1 VLSEERFLA
10 GLGQE
15 ICDTRG
21 DKYTAWSECY
31 LVERAFEIRVF
42 MPRRVRAEPRGELTG
57 SESGFCAMMECGLG
71 AEPATSTVSPIR
83 NGPMS
88 KTLPATAPQLGS
100 WSVEI
105 VRGREVGRGYPLEP
119 GETVMGNALNGGR
132 GLDLVDQE
140 GNSPRK
146 MAGRH
151 AALMSTGQELTIRD
165 LDSPGG
171 TFVNQQ
177 RLLAGQARRLVG
189 GDVIQLGSV
198 QLRVKQTAAA
208 PVVVPVAGPP
218 KPSQAP
224 ASGTAHVT
232 PSAVS
237 RSAPASP
244 TAPVT
249 KPAATAPV
257 PKPVIM
263 AAAPAAKP
271 SVPAAPVTKPVN
283 PASPTATVAGR
294 LSAPFALAGGG
305 QCRSWD
311 DFLVL
316 AAQNWPAL
324 CDELTSGRLAGFL
337 RRIHRPE
344 LVPVAGS
351 SRSAD
356 DQLDDWLARIPATA
370 SSSPELDVH
379 PETLHIRAAS
389 GGGVT
394 QQTLR
399 ITNVGYRLLR
409 WSAQV
414 DPPATVWLR
423 LRPEHAGKPLQTI
436 DHADLPIELE
446 LPETIDRPLIA
457 QVVIESNGGTRRVG
471 VRVGRPGEQ
480 IVIPDSADA
489 AFAVPAMWRGQM
501 SRFVSGV
508 QPGARIAIG
517 CLVAVALRGMAML
530 LNALPIG
537 VAPASWAE
545 PRLASEG
552 ALLAAAGIIA
562 GLALASRRGDW
573 RDFPAAAVAG
583 GLLGLLAAAVWFA
596 ALRSIEPMLGSLG
609 TSVWAIGFASAV
621 LGAMLALISLWAFP
635 YRSNEP
641 EVAR

>member
-1 VLSEERFLA
+1 MS
-10 GLGQE
+10 
-15 ICDTRG
+15 
-21 DKYTAWSECY
+21 
-31 LVERAFEIRVF
+31 
-42 MPRRVRAEPRGELTG
+42 
-57 SESGFCAMMECGLG
+57 
-71 AEPATSTVSPIR
+71 VSQSNTP
-83 NGPMS
+83 
-88 KTLPATAPQLGS
+88 PATAQQAVR
-100 WSVEI
+100 WSLEVIRGRVTGREYALKPGEI
-105 VRGREVGRGYPLEP
+105 VL
-119 GETVMGNALNGGR
+119 GNALNGAP
-132 GLDLVDQE
+132 GLDLVEQE

-146 MAGRH
+146 MAARQ
-151 AALMSTGQELTIRD
+151 AAVAASGADLTIRD

-177 RLLAGQARRLVG
+177 RLLAGQARRLVD

-198 QLRVKQTAAA
+198 QLRVKQTAVA
-208 PVVVPVAGPP
+208 PAVVPVAGPP
-218 KPSQAP
+218 KASQAP
-224 ASGTAHVT
+224 ASGTAQAT
-232 PSAVS
+232 PSAAS
-237 RSAPASP
+237 RSAPASATAP
-244 TAPVT
+244 ITKPAPAATAPVT
-249 KPAATAPV
+249 KPAPAATAPV
-257 PKPVIM
+257 AKPVTVPS
-263 AAAPAAKP
+263 APDAKP
-271 SVPAAPVTKPVN
+271 SAPTAAVTKPVT
-283 PASPTATVAGR
+283 PASPSPTVAGR
-294 LSAPFALAGGG
+294 LSAPFALAGGS
-305 QCRSWD
+305 QCRTWD

-324 CDELTSGRLAGFL
+324 RDELTSGRLAEFL

-399 ITNVGYRLLR
+399 VTNVGYRLLR

-423 LRPEHAGKPLQTI
+423 LGPEHAGKPFQTI
-436 DHADLPIELE
+436 DHADLAIELE

-457 QVVIESNGGTRRVG
+457 QIVIESNGGTRRVG
-471 VRVGRPGEQ
+471 VRVERPAEQ
-480 IVIPDSADA
+480 IVMPGSANE
-489 AFAVPAMWRGQM
+489 AFAVPDLWRGHLI
-501 SRFVSGV
+501 RFVSGV
-508 QPGARIAIG
+508 RPAARIAIG

-537 VAPASWAE
+537 VAPAGWAE

-562 GLALASRRGDW
+562 GLALASWRGDW

-596 ALRSIEPMLGSLG
+596 ALRSVEPMLGSLG
-609 TSVWAIGFASAV
+609 TSVWAIGFASAL
-621 LGAMLALISLWAFP
+621 LGAMLSLISLWAFP

-641 EVAR
+641 EVAP

>member
-1 VLSEERFLA
+1 MS
-10 GLGQE
+10 
-15 ICDTRG
+15 
-21 DKYTAWSECY
+21 
-31 LVERAFEIRVF
+31 
-42 MPRRVRAEPRGELTG
+42 
-57 SESGFCAMMECGLG
+57 
-71 AEPATSTVSPIR
+71 VSQ
-83 NGPMS
+83 S
-88 KTLPATAPQLGS
+88 KTPPPTAQQAVR
-100 WSVEI
+100 WSLEVIRGRVTGREYALKPGEI
-105 VRGREVGRGYPLEP
+105 VL
-119 GETVMGNALNGGR
+119 GNALNGAP
-132 GLDLVDQE
+132 GLDLVEQE

-146 MAGRH
+146 MAARQ
-151 AALMSTGQELTIRD
+151 AAVAASGADLTIRD

-198 QLRVKQTAAA
+198 QLRVKQTAVA
-208 PVVVPVAGPP
+208 PAVVPVAGPP

-224 ASGTAHVT
+224 ASGTAQVT
-232 PSAVS
+232 PSAAS
-237 RSAPASP
+237 RSAPASA
-244 TAPVT
+244 TAPIT
-249 KPAATAPV
+249 KPAPAATAPV
-257 PKPVIM
+257 SRPVTP
-263 AAAPAAKP
+263 APTPVAKP
-271 SVPAAPVTKPVN
+271 SAPAAPVTKPVTPVS
-283 PASPTATVAGR
+283 PAPTVAGR
-294 LSAPFALAGGG
+294 LSAPFALAEGS
-305 QCRSWD
+305 QCRTWD

-324 CDELTSGRLAGFL
+324 RDELTSGRLAEFL

-356 DQLDDWLARIPATA
+356 DQLDDWLARIPATV

-379 PETLHIRAAS
+379 PETLQIRAAS

-394 QQTLR
+394 QQMVR
-399 ITNVGYRLLR
+399 VTNVGYRLLR

-423 LRPEHAGKPLQTI
+423 LRPEHAGKPFQTI
-436 DHADLPIELE
+436 DHADLPIELQ

-457 QVVIESNGGTRRVG
+457 QIVIESNGGTRRVG
-471 VRVGRPGEQ
+471 VRVERPAEQ
-480 IVIPDSADA
+480 IVMPGSANE
-489 AFAVPAMWRGQM
+489 AFAVPDLWRGHLN
-501 SRFVSGV
+501 RFVSGV
-508 QPGARIAIG
+508 RPAARIAIG
-517 CLVAVALRGMAML
+517 CLIAVALRGMAML

-537 VAPASWAE
+537 VAPAGWAE

-583 GLLGLLAAAVWFA
+583 ALLGLLAAAVWFA
-596 ALRSIEPMLGSLG
+596 ALRSVEPMLGSLG
-609 TSVWAIGFASAV
+609 TSVWAIGFASAL

-641 EVAR
+641 EVAP